1 MKDINRSQIERLMA
15 NKYPIFPICIPSY
28 KRWDR
33 KANTT
38 LSKIIENCDE
48 EIQRN
53 TYVFV
58 REEQAAA
65 YRESFKTVNIVV
77 LPPVNGLAGT
87 RQYIVDYVTETLKKP
102 YFIDL
107 DDEKEKLLNIAMNR
121 IEGDW
126 EWSKL
131 ESLLKEF
138 SADELSVTGFTL
150 AEIESIFE
158 MNAEDAGSI
167 YAPGV
172 EEDDTDAEDYNEEDA
187 DYEGEETLDDGAASP
202 MDNTPCTVYLSF
214 SDKEAAENWL
224 ASQGIDRKFDR
235 SQNIIVRMEGTEYGT
250 ASN

>member
-1 MKDINRSQIERLMA
+1 MNTDMPTKVMRLEDIIPAEYNPRQDLQKGDFEYDRLKDSI
-15 NKYPIFPICIPSY
+15 
-28 KRWDR
+28 D
-33 KANTT
+33 T
-38 LSKIIENCDE
+38 LG
-48 EIQRN
+48 
-53 TYVFV
+53 FV
-58 REEQAAA
+58 
-65 YRESFKTVNIVV
+65 KPLVVNIRNNV
-77 LPPVNGLAGT
+77 LVSGHQRLKILLENG
-87 RQYIVDYVTETLKKP
+87 VTETEVM
-102 YFIDL
+102 IVDL

-172 EEDDTDAEDYNEEDA
+172 EEDDDDAEDYYEEDA

>member
-1 MKDINRSQIERLMA
+1 MNTDMPTKVMRLEDIIPAEYNPRQDLQKGDFEYDRLKDSI
-15 NKYPIFPICIPSY
+15 
-28 KRWDR
+28 D
-33 KANTT
+33 T
-38 LSKIIENCDE
+38 LG
-48 EIQRN
+48 
-53 TYVFV
+53 FV
-58 REEQAAA
+58 
-65 YRESFKTVNIVV
+65 KPLVVNIRNNV
-77 LPPVNGLAGT
+77 LVSGHQRLKILLENG
-87 RQYIVDYVTETLKKP
+87 VTETEVM
-102 YFIDL
+102 IVDL

-172 EEDDTDAEDYNEEDA
+172 VEDDTDAEDYFEEDA
-187 DYEGEETLDDGAASP
+187 DYEGEETLDDDAASP

>member
-1 MKDINRSQIERLMA
+1 MNTDMPTKVMRLEDIVPADYNPRQDLQKGDFEYDRL
-15 NKYPIFPICIPSY
+15 KESI
-28 KRWDR
+28 D
-33 KANTT
+33 T
-38 LSKIIENCDE
+38 LG
-48 EIQRN
+48 
-53 TYVFV
+53 FV
-58 REEQAAA
+58 
-65 YRESFKTVNIVV
+65 KPLVVNIRNNV
-77 LPPVNGLAGT
+77 LISGHQRLKILLENG
-87 RQYIVDYVTETLKKP
+87 VTETEVM
-102 YFIDL
+102 IVDL

-131 ESLLKEF
+131 EVLLKEF

-172 EEDDTDAEDYNEEDA
+172 EEDDTDAEDYYEEDA
-187 DYEGEETLDDGAASP
+187 DCEGEETLDDGAASP

>member
-1 MKDINRSQIERLMA
+1 MNTDMPTKVMRLEDIIPAEYNPRQDLQKGDFEYDRLKDSI
-15 NKYPIFPICIPSY
+15 
-28 KRWDR
+28 D
-33 KANTT
+33 T
-38 LSKIIENCDE
+38 LG
-48 EIQRN
+48 
-53 TYVFV
+53 FV
-58 REEQAAA
+58 
-65 YRESFKTVNIVV
+65 KPLVVNIRNNV
-77 LPPVNGLAGT
+77 LVSGHQRLKILLENG
-87 RQYIVDYVTETLKKP
+87 VTETEVM
-102 YFIDL
+102 IVDL

-138 SADELSVTGFTL
+138 SADELSVTGFTI

-172 EEDDTDAEDYNEEDA
+172 EEDDTDAEDYYEEDA

>member
-1 MKDINRSQIERLMA
+1 MNTDMPTKVMRLEDIIPAEYNPRQDLQKGDFEYDRLKDSI
-15 NKYPIFPICIPSY
+15 
-28 KRWDR
+28 D
-33 KANTT
+33 T
-38 LSKIIENCDE
+38 LG
-48 EIQRN
+48 
-53 TYVFV
+53 FV
-58 REEQAAA
+58 
-65 YRESFKTVNIVV
+65 KPLVVNIRNNV
-77 LPPVNGLAGT
+77 LVSGHQRLKILLENG
-87 RQYIVDYVTETLKKP
+87 VTETEVM
-102 YFIDL
+102 IVDL

-172 EEDDTDAEDYNEEDA
+172 VEDDTDAEDYFEEDA

-202 MDNTPCTVYLSF
+202 VDNTPCTVYLSF

>member
-1 MKDINRSQIERLMA
+1 MNTDMPTKVMRLEDIVPADYNPRQDLQKGDFEYDRL
-15 NKYPIFPICIPSY
+15 KESI
-28 KRWDR
+28 D
-33 KANTT
+33 T
-38 LSKIIENCDE
+38 LG
-48 EIQRN
+48 
-53 TYVFV
+53 FV
-58 REEQAAA
+58 
-65 YRESFKTVNIVV
+65 KPLVVNIRNNV
-77 LPPVNGLAGT
+77 LISGHQRLKILLENG
-87 RQYIVDYVTETLKKP
+87 VTETEVM
-102 YFIDL
+102 IVDL

-131 ESLLKEF
+131 EVLLKEF

-172 EEDDTDAEDYNEEDA
+172 EENDAGDDEYFEEDA
-187 DYEGEETLDDGAASP
+187 DYDGAEFEEDGAPSP
-202 MDNTPCTVYLSF
+202 MDDTPCTVYLSF

>member
-1 MKDINRSQIERLMA
+1 MNTDMPTKVMRLEDIIPAEYNPRQDLQKGDFEYDRLKDSI
-15 NKYPIFPICIPSY
+15 
-28 KRWDR
+28 D
-33 KANTT
+33 T
-38 LSKIIENCDE
+38 LG
-48 EIQRN
+48 
-53 TYVFV
+53 FV
-58 REEQAAA
+58 
-65 YRESFKTVNIVV
+65 KPLVVNIRNNV
-77 LPPVNGLAGT
+77 LVSGHQRLKILLENG
-87 RQYIVDYVTETLKKP
+87 VTETEVM
-102 YFIDL
+102 IVDL

-150 AEIESIFE
+150 TEIESIFE

-172 EEDDTDAEDYNEEDA
+172 VEDDTDAEDYFEEDA

>member
-1 MKDINRSQIERLMA
+1 MNTDMPTKVMRLEDIIPAEYNPRQDLQKGDFEYDRLKDSI
-15 NKYPIFPICIPSY
+15 
-28 KRWDR
+28 D
-33 KANTT
+33 T
-38 LSKIIENCDE
+38 LG
-48 EIQRN
+48 
-53 TYVFV
+53 FV
-58 REEQAAA
+58 
-65 YRESFKTVNIVV
+65 KPLVVNIRNNV
-77 LPPVNGLAGT
+77 LVSGHQRLKILLENG
-87 RQYIVDYVTETLKKP
+87 VTETEVM
-102 YFIDL
+102 IVDL

-158 MNAEDAGSI
+158 MNAEDAVSI

-202 MDNTPCTVYLSF
+202 MYNTPCTVYLSF

>member
-1 MKDINRSQIERLMA
+1 MNTDMPTKVMRLEDIIPAEYNPRQDLQKGDFEYDRLKDSI
-15 NKYPIFPICIPSY
+15 
-28 KRWDR
+28 D
-33 KANTT
+33 T
-38 LSKIIENCDE
+38 LG
-48 EIQRN
+48 
-53 TYVFV
+53 FV
-58 REEQAAA
+58 
-65 YRESFKTVNIVV
+65 KPLVVNIRNNV
-77 LPPVNGLAGT
+77 LVSGHQRLKILLENG
-87 RQYIVDYVTETLKKP
+87 VTETEVM
-102 YFIDL
+102 IVDL

-138 SADELSVTGFTL
+138 SADELSVTGFTI

-187 DYEGEETLDDGAASP
+187 DYEGEETLDDGAASQ

>member
-1 MKDINRSQIERLMA
+1 MNTDMPTKVMRLEDIIPAEYNPRQDLQKGDFEYDRLKDSI
-15 NKYPIFPICIPSY
+15 
-28 KRWDR
+28 D
-33 KANTT
+33 T
-38 LSKIIENCDE
+38 LG
-48 EIQRN
+48 
-53 TYVFV
+53 FV
-58 REEQAAA
+58 
-65 YRESFKTVNIVV
+65 KPLVVNIRNNV
-77 LPPVNGLAGT
+77 LVSGHQRLKILLENG
-87 RQYIVDYVTETLKKP
+87 VTETEVM
-102 YFIDL
+102 IVDL

-172 EEDDTDAEDYNEEDA
+172 EEDDTDAEDYHEEDA

>member
-1 MKDINRSQIERLMA
+1 MNKDMPTKVMRLED
-15 NKYPIFPICIPSY
+15 IIPAEY
-28 KRWDR
+28 NPRQDLQKGDFEYDR
-33 KANTT
+33 LKDSIDT
-38 LSKIIENCDE
+38 LG
-48 EIQRN
+48 
-53 TYVFV
+53 FV
-58 REEQAAA
+58 
-65 YRESFKTVNIVV
+65 KPLVVNIRNNV
-77 LPPVNGLAGT
+77 LVSGHQRLKILLENG
-87 RQYIVDYVTETLKKP
+87 VTETEVM
-102 YFIDL
+102 IVDL

-172 EEDDTDAEDYNEEDA
+172 EEDDTDAEDYYEEDA

>member
-1 MKDINRSQIERLMA
+1 MNTDMPTKVMRLEDIIPAEYNPRQDLQKGDFEYDRLKDSI
-15 NKYPIFPICIPSY
+15 
-28 KRWDR
+28 D
-33 KANTT
+33 T
-38 LSKIIENCDE
+38 LG
-48 EIQRN
+48 
-53 TYVFV
+53 FV
-58 REEQAAA
+58 
-65 YRESFKTVNIVV
+65 KPLVVNIRNNV
-77 LPPVNGLAGT
+77 LVSGHQRLKILLENG
-87 RQYIVDYVTETLKKP
+87 VTETEVM
-102 YFIDL
+102 IVDL

-172 EEDDTDAEDYNEEDA
+172 EEDDTDAEDYYEEDA

>member
-1 MKDINRSQIERLMA
+1 MNTDMPTKVMRLEDIIPAEYNPRQDLQKGDFEYDRLKDSI
-15 NKYPIFPICIPSY
+15 
-28 KRWDR
+28 D
-33 KANTT
+33 T
-38 LSKIIENCDE
+38 LG
-48 EIQRN
+48 
-53 TYVFV
+53 FV
-58 REEQAAA
+58 
-65 YRESFKTVNIVV
+65 KPLVVNIRNNV
-77 LPPVNGLAGT
+77 LISGHQRLKILLENG
-87 RQYIVDYVTETLKKP
+87 VTETEVM
-102 YFIDL
+102 IVDL

-172 EEDDTDAEDYNEEDA
+172 EEDDTDAEDYYEEDA

>member
-1 MKDINRSQIERLMA
+1 MNTDMPTKVMRLEDIIPAEYNPRQDLQKGDFEYDRLKDSI
-15 NKYPIFPICIPSY
+15 
-28 KRWDR
+28 D
-33 KANTT
+33 T
-38 LSKIIENCDE
+38 LG
-48 EIQRN
+48 
-53 TYVFV
+53 FV
-58 REEQAAA
+58 
-65 YRESFKTVNIVV
+65 KPLVVNIRNNV
-77 LPPVNGLAGT
+77 LVSGHQRLKILLENG
-87 RQYIVDYVTETLKKP
+87 VTETEVM
-102 YFIDL
+102 IVDL

-172 EEDDTDAEDYNEEDA
+172 EEDDTDDEDYYEEDA

>member
-1 MKDINRSQIERLMA
+1 MNTDMPTKVMRLEDIIPAEYNPRQDLQKGDFEYDRLKDSI
-15 NKYPIFPICIPSY
+15 
-28 KRWDR
+28 D
-33 KANTT
+33 T
-38 LSKIIENCDE
+38 LG
-48 EIQRN
+48 
-53 TYVFV
+53 FV
-58 REEQAAA
+58 
-65 YRESFKTVNIVV
+65 KPLVVNIRNNV
-77 LPPVNGLAGT
+77 LVSGHQRLKILLENG
-87 RQYIVDYVTETLKKP
+87 VTETEVM
-102 YFIDL
+102 IVDL

>member
-1 MKDINRSQIERLMA
+1 MNTDMPTKVMRLEDIIPAEYNPRQDLQKGDFEYDRLKDSI
-15 NKYPIFPICIPSY
+15 
-28 KRWDR
+28 D
-33 KANTT
+33 T
-38 LSKIIENCDE
+38 LG
-48 EIQRN
+48 
-53 TYVFV
+53 FV
-58 REEQAAA
+58 
-65 YRESFKTVNIVV
+65 KPLVVNIRNNV
-77 LPPVNGLAGT
+77 LVSGHQRLKILLENG
-87 RQYIVDYVTETLKKP
+87 VTETEVM
-102 YFIDL
+102 IVDL

-172 EEDDTDAEDYNEEDA
+172 EEDDTDAEDYYEEDA

-214 SDKEAAENWL
+214 SDKEVAENWL

>member
-1 MKDINRSQIERLMA
+1 MNTDMPTKVMRLEDIIPAEYNPRQDLQKGDFEYDRLKDSIA
-15 NKYPIFPICIPSY
+15 
-28 KRWDR
+28 
-33 KANTT
+33 T
-38 LSKIIENCDE
+38 LG
-48 EIQRN
+48 
-53 TYVFV
+53 FV
-58 REEQAAA
+58 
-65 YRESFKTVNIVV
+65 KPLVVNIRNNV
-77 LPPVNGLAGT
+77 LVSGHQRLKILLENG
-87 RQYIVDYVTETLKKP
+87 VTETEVM
-102 YFIDL
+102 IVDL

-172 EEDDTDAEDYNEEDA
+172 EEDDTDAEDYYEEDA

-214 SDKEAAENWL
+214 PDKEAAENWL

>member
-1 MKDINRSQIERLMA
+1 MNTDMPTKVMRLEDIIPAEYNPRQDLQKGDFEYDRLKDSI
-15 NKYPIFPICIPSY
+15 
-28 KRWDR
+28 D
-33 KANTT
+33 T
-38 LSKIIENCDE
+38 LG
-48 EIQRN
+48 
-53 TYVFV
+53 FV
-58 REEQAAA
+58 
-65 YRESFKTVNIVV
+65 KPLVVNIRNNV
-77 LPPVNGLAGT
+77 LVSGHQRLKILLENG
-87 RQYIVDYVTETLKKP
+87 VTETEVM
-102 YFIDL
+102 IVDL

-172 EEDDTDAEDYNEEDA
+172 EEDDTDAEDYYEEDA

-214 SDKEAAENWL
+214 SGKEAAENWL

>member
-1 MKDINRSQIERLMA
+1 MNTDMPTKVMRLEDIVPADYNPRQDLQKGDFEYDRL
-15 NKYPIFPICIPSY
+15 KESI
-28 KRWDR
+28 D
-33 KANTT
+33 T
-38 LSKIIENCDE
+38 LG
-48 EIQRN
+48 
-53 TYVFV
+53 FV
-58 REEQAAA
+58 
-65 YRESFKTVNIVV
+65 KPLVVNIRNNV
-77 LPPVNGLAGT
+77 LVSGHQRLKILLENG
-87 RQYIVDYVTETLKKP
+87 VTETEVM
-102 YFIDL
+102 IVDL

-172 EEDDTDAEDYNEEDA
+172 EEDDADAEDYYEEDA

>member
-1 MKDINRSQIERLMA
+1 MNTDMPTKVMRLEDIIPAEYNPRQDLQKGDFEYDRLKDSI
-15 NKYPIFPICIPSY
+15 
-28 KRWDR
+28 D
-33 KANTT
+33 T
-38 LSKIIENCDE
+38 LG
-48 EIQRN
+48 
-53 TYVFV
+53 FV
-58 REEQAAA
+58 
-65 YRESFKTVNIVV
+65 KPLVVNIRNNV
-77 LPPVNGLAGT
+77 LVSGHQRLKILLENG
-87 RQYIVDYVTETLKKP
+87 VTETEVM
-102 YFIDL
+102 IVDL

-158 MNAEDAGSI
+158 MNAEDAVSI

>member
-1 MKDINRSQIERLMA
+1 MNTDMPTKVMRLEDIIPAEYNPRQDLQKGDFEYDRLKDSI
-15 NKYPIFPICIPSY
+15 
-28 KRWDR
+28 D
-33 KANTT
+33 T
-38 LSKIIENCDE
+38 LG
-48 EIQRN
+48 
-53 TYVFV
+53 FV
-58 REEQAAA
+58 
-65 YRESFKTVNIVV
+65 KPLVVNIRNNV
-77 LPPVNGLAGT
+77 LVSGHQRLKILLENG
-87 RQYIVDYVTETLKKP
+87 VTETEVM
-102 YFIDL
+102 IVDL

-172 EEDDTDAEDYNEEDA
+172 EEDDADAEDYYEEDA

>member
-1 MKDINRSQIERLMA
+1 MNTDMPTKVMRLEDIIPAEYNPRQDLQKGDFEYDRLKDSI
-15 NKYPIFPICIPSY
+15 
-28 KRWDR
+28 D
-33 KANTT
+33 T
-38 LSKIIENCDE
+38 LG
-48 EIQRN
+48 
-53 TYVFV
+53 FV
-58 REEQAAA
+58 
-65 YRESFKTVNIVV
+65 KPLVVNIRNNV
-77 LPPVNGLAGT
+77 LVSGHQRLKILLENG
-87 RQYIVDYVTETLKKP
+87 VTETEVM
-102 YFIDL
+102 IVDL

-172 EEDDTDAEDYNEEDA
+172 VEDDTDAEDYFEEDA

>member
-1 MKDINRSQIERLMA
+1 MNTDMPTKVMRLEDIIPAEYNPRQDLQKGDFEYDRLKDSI
-15 NKYPIFPICIPSY
+15 
-28 KRWDR
+28 D
-33 KANTT
+33 T
-38 LSKIIENCDE
+38 LG
-48 EIQRN
+48 
-53 TYVFV
+53 FV
-58 REEQAAA
+58 
-65 YRESFKTVNIVV
+65 KPLVVNIRNNV
-77 LPPVNGLAGT
+77 LVSGHQRLKILLENG
-87 RQYIVDYVTETLKKP
+87 VTETEVM
-102 YFIDL
+102 IVDL

-126 EWSKL
+126 EWNKL

>member
-1 MKDINRSQIERLMA
+1 MNTDMPTKVMRLEDIIPAEYNPRQDLQKGDFEYDRLKDSI
-15 NKYPIFPICIPSY
+15 
-28 KRWDR
+28 D
-33 KANTT
+33 T
-38 LSKIIENCDE
+38 LG
-48 EIQRN
+48 
-53 TYVFV
+53 FV
-58 REEQAAA
+58 
-65 YRESFKTVNIVV
+65 KPLVVNIRNNV
-77 LPPVNGLAGT
+77 LVSGHQRLKILLENG
-87 RQYIVDYVTETLKKP
+87 VTETEVM
-102 YFIDL
+102 IVDL

-172 EEDDTDAEDYNEEDA
+172 EEDDTDAEDCNEEDA

>member
-1 MKDINRSQIERLMA
+1 MNTDMPTKVMRLEDIIPAEYNPRQDLQKGDFEYDRLKDSI
-15 NKYPIFPICIPSY
+15 
-28 KRWDR
+28 D
-33 KANTT
+33 T
-38 LSKIIENCDE
+38 LG
-48 EIQRN
+48 
-53 TYVFV
+53 FV
-58 REEQAAA
+58 
-65 YRESFKTVNIVV
+65 KPLVVNIRNNV
-77 LPPVNGLAGT
+77 LVSGHQRLKILLENG
-87 RQYIVDYVTETLKKP
+87 VTETEVM
-102 YFIDL
+102 IVDL

-172 EEDDTDAEDYNEEDA
+172 EEDDTDAEDYYEEDA

-214 SDKEAAENWL
+214 SDKEAAENRL